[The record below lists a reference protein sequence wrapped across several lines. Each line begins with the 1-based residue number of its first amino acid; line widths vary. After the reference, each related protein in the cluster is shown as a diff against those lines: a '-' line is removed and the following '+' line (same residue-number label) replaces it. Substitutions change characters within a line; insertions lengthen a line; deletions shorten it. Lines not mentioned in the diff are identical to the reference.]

1 MSINARLVKESLA
14 CLEPVAD
21 QAMAYLYGRL
31 FAAAPGLRALFPPA
45 MNTQRELLFQ
55 AITRVAWSLDSPDG
69 LAARLRRLGHAHRKY
84 GVLPEHYPVFGEAL
98 LATVRRFAAEV
109 WTPETEAA
117 WAAACTTAIESMIEG
132 ARADDGPAWWPAEV
146 VGHEMRTPDIA
157 VITLRPA
164 QELPFRAGQYVEVQT
179 PRWPQVWRAYS
190 IANAPRPDGT
200 VRLHVRTIP
209 GGWVSTALTRH
220 TRVGDTLLLGPPSGG
235 VPLPDGERDILAVAG
250 DTGLAPLKAIVE
262 HVIASGLRPRVCL
275 VHGARTAA
283 ELYDIPDLVRM
294 QSAWPWL
301 RVVPVVSDQQGYEGE
316 RGTPPDVLP
325 RLGSWRDHVAYVCGP
340 SATVEATVRVLRQEG
355 VPPERIHLP
364 GMPSDSWDAYP

>member
-1 MSINARLVKESLA
+1 
-14 CLEPVAD
+14 
-21 QAMAYLYGRL
+21 
-31 FAAAPGLRALFPPA
+31 
-45 MNTQRELLFQ
+45 
-55 AITRVAWSLDSPDG
+55 
-69 LAARLRRLGHAHRKY
+69 
-84 GVLPEHYPVFGEAL
+84 
-98 LATVRRFAAEV
+98 
-109 WTPETEAA
+109 ETEAA

-132 ARADDGPAWWPAEV
+132 ARADDGPAWWPAEG

-209 GGWVSTALTRH
+209 GGWVSTSLTRH

>member
-1 MSINARLVKESLA
+1 M
-14 CLEPVAD
+14 AD

-31 FAAAPGLRALFPPA
+31 FAAVPGLRALFPPA
-45 MNTQRELLFQ
+45 MNAQRELLFQ
-55 AITRVAWSLDSPDG
+55 AITRVAWTLDSPDG
-69 LAARLRRLGHAHRKY
+69 LAARLKRLGRAHRKY
-84 GVLPEHYPVFGEAL
+84 GVLPEHYPAFGEAL

-117 WAAACTTAIESMIEG
+117 WVSACTTAIELMSEG

-146 VGHEMRTPDIA
+146 VDHDIRTPDIA

-179 PRWPQVWRAYS
+179 PRWPRVWRAYS

-200 VRLHVRTIP
+200 VRLHVRTVP

-235 VPLPDGERDILAVAG
+235 VPLPDGEHDILAVAD
-250 DTGLAPLKAIVE
+250 DTGLAPLKAIIE

-340 SATVEATVRVLRQEG
+340 SPMVEATVRVLQQEG
-355 VPPERIHLP
+355 VPPERIHRP